1 LKTIIEPLMSSNR
14 PKIYAHRGA
23 SADFPEHTLQAYLT
37 AIEQG
42 ADGFECDV
50 RLTKDSIPILWHDAT
65 LERAAGATG
74 DIAALTLKEI
84 RGHYPQVML
93 LSDLLELAIT
103 HKKDFAIETKHPVP
117 TGREI
122 EKVVSKLLEKK
133 KDEITKSGIEISV
146 MSFSW
151 FAIEGF
157 RRLMNDLNTVML
169 LNPSTA
175 RITKRYTSA
184 QTLGPSVEM
193 IRKNPQF
200 ITAAKEHGKRLF
212 IWTVDEPEDVEFCA
226 RNGIDVVITNKPAQA
241 RKVLGYP

>member
-1 LKTIIEPLMSSNR
+1 MFSSQ

-23 SADFPEHTLQAYLT
+23 SADFPEHTLKAYIA

-50 RLTKDSIPILWHDAT
+50 RLTKDSIPILWHDST
-65 LERAAGATG
+65 LERTTGASG

-93 LSDLLELAIT
+93 LSELLDLAIA

-117 TGREI
+117 TGHEI
-122 EKVVSKLLEKK
+122 ERVVAQLLENK
-133 KDEITKSGIEISV
+133 KDEIAKSGIEISV

-151 FAIEGF
+151 FAIENF
-157 RRLMNDLNTVML
+157 RRLMKDLNTVML
-169 LNPSTA
+169 LNPSTS

-193 IRKNPQF
+193 IKKNSQF
-200 ITAAKEHGKRLF
+200 INAAKEHGKRLF
-212 IWTVDEPEDVEFCA
+212 IWTVDEPQDVEFCA
-226 RNGIDVVITNKPAQA
+226 RNGVDVVITNKPAQA

>member
-1 LKTIIEPLMSSNR
+1 MFPSQ
-14 PKIYAHRGA
+14 PKVYAHRGA
-23 SADFPEHTLQAYLT
+23 SADFPEHTLKAYT
-37 AIEQG
+37 AAIEQG

-50 RLTKDSIPILWHDAT
+50 RLTKDSIPIPWHDAT
-65 LERAAGATG
+65 LERTAGTPG

-84 RGHYPQVML
+84 RSRYLEVMSLSEL
-93 LSDLLELAIT
+93 LDLAIT

-117 TGREI
+117 TGYEI
-122 EKVVSKLLEKK
+122 ETVVAQLL
-133 KDEITKSGIEISV
+133 KDKEVEIAKSGIEISV

-151 FAIEGF
+151 FAIESF
-157 RRLMNDLNTVML
+157 RRLMKDVNTVML

-193 IRKNPQF
+193 IRKNSQF
-200 ITAAKEHGKRLF
+200 ISGAKEHGKRLF
-212 IWTVDEPEDVEFCA
+212 VWTVDEPQDVEFCA